1 MITLTEKAIDKV
13 RQILKHD
20 GRKDGALRVG
30 VKGGGCSGFTYVLD
44 IDNKISDT
52 DQVFEIEGVKIFIDA
67 KSFVH
72 LAGTE
77 LDYKE
82 SLTGSGFTFTN
93 PNAVRSC
100 GCGSSFQ
107 A

>member
-1 MITLTEKAIDKV
+1 MISLTEKAIDKV
-13 RQILKHD
+13 KQILKHD
-20 GRKDGALRVG
+20 GRTDSALRVG

-44 IDNKISDT
+44 IDNEVSDT

-67 KSFVH
+67 KSFVY
-72 LAGTE
+72 LTGTE

-82 SLTGSGFTFTN
+82 SLTGSGFIFSN

>member
-1 MITLTEKAIDKV
+1 MITLTDKAADKV
-13 RQILKHD
+13 KEILKSQ
-20 GRKDGALRVG
+20 GNEAGGLRVG

-44 IDNKISDT
+44 IEEQNRDT
-52 DQVFEIEGVKIFIDA
+52 DQIFEDKGIKIFIDA
-67 KSFVH
+67 KSFVY
-72 LAGTE
+72 LSGTQ

-82 SLTGSGFTFTN
+82 SLTGSGFIFTN